1 MPLPSDLISEF
12 VEVTA
17 EHVDVKSDGSTVYGT
32 IVVQN
37 EVKYVQLDG
46 SDILTPIDST
56 TESLDGDRVMVL
68 IKNHTATVTGNISNN
83 SASVGTTTQITN
95 DLIET
100 NTVLAENILATNGRF
115 ENLSTTYAKIE
126 TLEAEYAKIE
136 TLESDYAKISILEAG
151 YATIENLNAAN
162 ANIEKLDTEKLSADE
177 ADIKYAKIESLDATY
192 ANIDFAN
199 IGEAALNKI
208 FAESGLIKDITIGD
222 STITGELVGVTIKGD
237 LIEANTLKAD
247 KLVVKGEDGL
257 YYKLNFESGNFSG
270 SDVVPDDSLHG
281 SIITANSI
289 TAEKISVKDLVA
301 FDATIGGF
309 IIDNDSIH
317 SSVKTTVDNTT
328 RGIYMDNDGQ
338 FAIGDAANYLKY
350 YKQADGTYK
359 LDVSAASIILGGSS
373 TTIEDAID
381 KLQTNVDSACSDA
394 ADAVTMA
401 ENAQSS
407 VENLAIGGRNYLR
420 DTRHMGEWYTANSD
434 IIQGPDDIAICDLGI
449 PESRSYAYYIYSR
462 PFIKFSSIRGM
473 TVTASM
479 KIRSDLWAGNT
490 GDRAYVSMRLH
501 SADSDS
507 AKWYRNVS
515 ITNITSEW
523 TTVSVTATFIDD
535 YFSSGRGSNPNFTID
550 DSTRFSIEVYNYST
564 SHLQIKQLKLEIGNR
579 ATDWS
584 PAPEDVDTDISENAD
599 RLKEEID
606 ANYKAVQSAQ
616 LIIDSLRANISTL
629 VSDANGQSMMTQDG
643 TSWTFNISSIQD
655 ALNKA
660 TTDLDGLNT
669 DLVDLSSS
677 VDSLNSTVDDLGEYT
692 EYIKFGVD
700 NGKPC
705 IILGETDS
713 TFKVLITNTD
723 IRFMEGSTI
732 PASISN
738 QSLNI
743 SKAVISDELVQGEF
757 AWMARPNGNY
767 GLLWRGA

>member
-115 ENLSTTYAKIE
+115 ENLSATYAKIE

-237 LIEANTLKAD
+237 LIVANTLKAD

-281 SIITANSI
+281 SVITANSI

-317 SSVKTTVDNTT
+317 SSVKATVDNTT

-350 YKQADGTYK
+350 FKDTDGTYK
-359 LDVSAASIILGGSS
+359 LDISAASLKFGTSDKNII
-373 TTIEDAID
+373 DAID
-381 KLQTNVDSACSDA
+381 ELENSLTTVDNKID
-394 ADAVTMA
+394 DL
-401 ENAQSS
+401 E
-407 VENLAIGGRNYLR
+407 IGGRNLIRSSR
-420 DTRHMGEWYTANSD
+420 DFALDETNVNGWSTWGEWTFTQDDDVTAAS
-434 IIQGPDDIAICDLGI
+434 IAASGLD
-449 PESRSYAYYIYSR
+449 YANVYSL
-462 PFIKFSSIRGM
+462 FSSR
-473 TVTASM
+473 TSAAV
-479 KIRSDLWAGNT
+479 
-490 GDRAYVSMRLH
+490 GDTY
-501 SADSDS
+501 
-507 AKWYRNVS
+507 
-515 ITNITSEW
+515 
-523 TTVSVTATFIDD
+523 TFSCWIKLDD
-535 YFSSGRGSNPNFTID
+535 RYAWDVWIPCIFEEYDSSGNRVAWYDMAQWDANCNQPTVVSGEWFYFCASYTTTNPSIASIGVRIILYQNGSIHF
-550 DSTRFSIEVYNYST
+550 
-564 SHLQIKQLKLEIGNR
+564 KKCKLEKGNKP
-579 ATDWS
+579 TDWS
-584 PAPEDVDTDISENAD
+584 PAPEDHDYAAENAQEYLRD
-599 RLKEEID
+599 KVMNIETSVAIL
-606 ANYKAVQSAQ
+606 A
-616 LIIDSLRANISTL
+616 DSISNL
-629 VSDANGQSMMTQDG
+629 VRGADGESLMTQTSDG
-643 TSWTFNISSIQD
+643 WMFNISSIQS
-655 ALNKA
+655 
-660 TTDLDGLNT
+660 DLKSVIDDVGVLNT
-669 DLVDLSSS
+669 DVGNTNELVDN
-677 VDSLNSTVDDLGEYT
+677 LNSALESATTELNKYT
-692 EYIKFGVD
+692 DYIKFGTE
-700 NGKPC
+700 NGQPC

-713 TFKVLITNTD
+713 DFKVVITNTD
-723 IRFMEGSTI
+723 IRFMEGSIT
-732 PASISN
+732 PAYINN
-738 QSLNI
+738 QSLHV
-743 SKAVISDELVQGEF
+743 SKAVISDELKQGGF
-757 AWMARPNGNY
+757 AWMARANGNY
-767 GLLWRGA
+767 GLLWRGE